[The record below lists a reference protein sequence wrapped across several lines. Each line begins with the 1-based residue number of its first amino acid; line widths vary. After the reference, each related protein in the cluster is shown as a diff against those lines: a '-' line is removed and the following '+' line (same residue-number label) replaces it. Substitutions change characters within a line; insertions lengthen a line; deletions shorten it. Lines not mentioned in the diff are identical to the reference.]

1 MVLSD
6 KVVNIVLFEDL
17 EAVDDFVVFKD
28 LVDFEFV
35 LYKLGGFFVWV
46 QIEIDHFDGDGESI
60 GNSLSLVHFAV
71 APDAD

>member
-1 MVLSD
+1 MVLCD
-6 KVVNIVLFEDL
+6 KVIDIVLFEDL
-17 EAVDDFVVFKD
+17 KAVDDFVVFED

-46 QIEIDHFDGDGESI
+46 QIEIDHFDGDVESI
-60 GNSLSLVHFAV
+60 GNSLPLVDFTV